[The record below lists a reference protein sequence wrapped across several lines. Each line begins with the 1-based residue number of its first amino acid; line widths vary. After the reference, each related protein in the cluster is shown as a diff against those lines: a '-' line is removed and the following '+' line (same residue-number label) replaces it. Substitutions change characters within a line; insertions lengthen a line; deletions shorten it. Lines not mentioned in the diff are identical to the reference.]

1 MQGAIPEQGVTTLV
15 THLSCT
21 MKLQTG
27 KRNDFYFFFS
37 HNITAMGNLKHNSF
51 PVSDNRIRIAF
62 INFYRVLLQ
71 YF

>member
-27 KRNDFYFFFS
+27 EKNNEKEY
-37 HNITAMGNLKHNSF
+37 
-51 PVSDNRIRIAF
+51 
-62 INFYRVLLQ
+62 
-71 YF
+71 